1 MDVESNR
8 TMRKHCVSI
17 VASCFMVIFCQTAHS
32 AGRSVGSALRVGVD
46 PSDGSYTIAMS
57 NSDRPVL
64 HADVA
69 VLLDGRW
76 IESKDYP
83 HHVIA
88 NSQVS
93 DDLGTANQWM
103 VTFSGLPGEPDLIY
117 RLCAYPNHSFA
128 DIQAFVRNPTAKPV
142 EVEAIRSVKAVGN
155 PMLDLGGPALED
167 RVLSDS
173 FKARTGQISPFTIWM
188 RPRCIAGLAVNCSTT
203 GRAMKVFSPVHSPPI
218 VF

>member
-103 VTFSGLPGEPDLIY
+103 VTFSGLPGNPILSIVY
-117 RLCAYPNHSFA
+117 AHIPITRLQTSRHSF
-128 DIQAFVRNPTAKPV
+128 VTPL
-142 EVEAIRSVKAVGN
+142 RSQSK
-155 PMLDLGGPALED
+155 
-167 RVLSDS
+167 
-173 FKARTGQISPFTIWM
+173 
-188 RPRCIAGLAVNCSTT
+188 
-203 GRAMKVFSPVHSPPI
+203 
-218 VF
+218 